1 MISSWELIINLW
13 GCKMKYEEI
22 YNMIRMICGSLL
34 MVGMFAIPSCED
46 DRVEEE
52 VVLEPNMQMWV
63 NGDPIDPF
71 TYYGSITTFGQKK
84 LGEDGKIKK
93 LLVFHFQREVGRVL
107 PTLEHYATIWYDED
121 AEDNSNLI
129 DPGMYLNYGAE
140 DTLDREQSIN
150 LEIIGSQDYTNFG
163 QAEITK
169 IEDNKVSGV
178 VNGQFYNPYR
188 DELQIA
194 LLVFDN
200 IEIGMDPEGTFY
212 DGE

>member
-1 MISSWELIINLW
+1 
-13 GCKMKYEEI
+13 MKHEEI
-22 YNMIRMICGSLL
+22 YNTVRAICGSLL
-34 MVGMFAIPSCED
+34 MVTMFMLPSCENNE
-46 DRVEEE
+46 VEET
-52 VVLEPNMQMWV
+52 VLEPNMEMWV

-71 TYYGSITTFGQKK
+71 TYYGSITTFGQKS

-107 PTLEHYATIWYDED
+107 PTLEHYATIWYDHD
-121 AEDNSNLI
+121 AEDNSDLI
-129 DPGMYLNYGAE
+129 DKGMYLNYGAE
-140 DTLDREQSIN
+140 DTLDRDKTIN

-169 IEDNKVSGV
+169 VEDGKVSGI

-212 DGE
+212 TGDD

>member
-1 MISSWELIINLW
+1 
-13 GCKMKYEEI
+13 MKHEEI
-22 YNMIRMICGSLL
+22 YNIVRMICGSLL

-46 DRVEEE
+46 NRVEEE

-63 NGDPIDPF
+63 NGDPIDPY
-71 TYYGSITTFGQKK
+71 TYYGSITTFGKK
-84 LGEDGKIKK
+84 ELGEDGKIKK

-121 AEDNSNLI
+121 GDDNNNLI
-129 DPGMYLNYGAE
+129 DAGMYLNYGAE
-140 DTLDREQSIN
+140 DTLDRDKTIN

-169 IEDNKVSGV
+169 VEDNKVSGI

-212 DGE
+212 DDE

>member
-1 MISSWELIINLW
+1 
-13 GCKMKYEEI
+13 MKHEEI
-22 YNMIRMICGSLL
+22 YNIVRMICGSLL

-46 DRVEEE
+46 NRVEEE

-63 NGDPIDPF
+63 NGDPINPY
-71 TYYGSITTFGQKK
+71 TYYGSITTFGKK
-84 LGEDGKIKK
+84 SLGEDGKIKK

-121 AEDNSNLI
+121 GEDNNNLI
-129 DPGMYLNYGAE
+129 DAGMYLNYGAE
-140 DTLDREQSIN
+140 DTLNRDKTIN

-169 IEDNKVSGV
+169 VEDNKVSGI

>member
-1 MISSWELIINLW
+1 MV
-13 GCKMKYEEI
+13 
-22 YNMIRMICGSLL
+22 RVVCGSLL
-34 MVGMFAIPSCED
+34 MAIMFMMPSCED
-46 DRVEEE
+46 NVVEEE
-52 VVLEPNMQMWV
+52 VVLEPSMQMWV
-63 NGDPIDPF
+63 NGDPINPF

-129 DPGMYLNYGAE
+129 DPGLYLNYGPE

-169 IEDNKVSGV
+169 IEDNKVSGII
-178 VNGQFYNPYR
+178 NGQFYNPYR

-212 DGE
+212 DDE

>member
-1 MISSWELIINLW
+1 
-13 GCKMKYEEI
+13 MKHEEI
-22 YNMIRMICGSLL
+22 YNNIRSVFGIVLL
-34 MVGMFAIPSCED
+34 AVMFTTPSCED
-46 DRVEEE
+46 NQVEEQT
-52 VVLEPNMQMWV
+52 VLEPSMQMWV

-121 AEDNSNLI
+121 AEDDGNLI
-129 DPGMYLNYGAE
+129 DQGLYLNYGNE

-150 LEIIGSQDYTNFG
+150 LEIIGSQDYTDFG

-169 IEDNKVSGV
+169 VEDNKVSGM

-194 LLVFDN
+194 LLIFEN

>member
-1 MISSWELIINLW
+1 
-13 GCKMKYEEI
+13 MKHEEI
-22 YNMIRMICGSLL
+22 YNYVRMICGSLL
-34 MVGMFAIPSCED
+34 MVGMFMIPSCED
-46 DRVEEE
+46 NRVEEE
-52 VVLEPNMQMWV
+52 VILEPNMQMWV
-63 NGDPIDPF
+63 NGDPIDPY
-71 TYYGSITTFGQKK
+71 TYYGSITTFGQKT

-107 PTLEHYATIWYDED
+107 PTLEHYATIWYDHD

-140 DTLDREQSIN
+140 DTLDRDKTIN

-169 IEDNKVSGV
+169 VEDNKVSGI

-212 DGE
+212 DDE

>member
-1 MISSWELIINLW
+1 
-13 GCKMKYEEI
+13 MKHEEI
-22 YNMIRMICGSLL
+22 YNYVRMICGSLL

-46 DRVEEE
+46 NEVQEE

-63 NGDPIDPF
+63 NGDPIDPY
-71 TYYGSITTFGQKK
+71 TYYGSITTFGKK
-84 LGEDGKIKK
+84 ELGEDGKIKK

-107 PTLEHYATIWYDED
+107 PTLEHYATIWYDHD

-140 DTLDREQSIN
+140 DTLDRDKTIN

-169 IEDNKVSGV
+169 VEDNKVSGI

-212 DGE
+212 DDE

>member
-1 MISSWELIINLW
+1 
-13 GCKMKYEEI
+13 
-22 YNMIRMICGSLL
+22 
-34 MVGMFAIPSCED
+34 
-46 DRVEEE
+46 
-52 VVLEPNMQMWV
+52 
-63 NGDPIDPF
+63 
-71 TYYGSITTFGQKK
+71 
-84 LGEDGKIKK
+84 
-93 LLVFHFQREVGRVL
+93 
-107 PTLEHYATIWYDED
+107 
-121 AEDNSNLI
+121 
-129 DPGMYLNYGAE
+129 MYLNYGAE
-140 DTLDREQSIN
+140 DTLDRDKTIN

-169 IEDNKVSGV
+169 VEDGKVSGI

>member
-1 MISSWELIINLW
+1 
-13 GCKMKYEEI
+13 MKK
-22 YNMIRMICGSLL
+22 LL
-34 MVGMFAIPSCED
+34 LLFFVLLFSCED
-46 DRVEEE
+46 NTSEEN
-52 VVLEPNMQMWV
+52 VSTEPFMQMWV

-71 TYYGSITTFGQKK
+71 GYYGQ
-84 LGEDGKIKK
+84 IKK

-107 PTLEHYATIWYDED
+107 PELEHYATIWYDKD
-121 AEDNSNLI
+121 GEDNDNLI
-129 DPGMYLNYGAE
+129 DAGLYLNYGSE

-163 QAEITK
+163 QAEITEIK
-169 IEDNKVSGV
+169 DNKISGV

-194 LLVFDN
+194 LLIFEN

-212 DGE
+212 TGDES

>member
-1 MISSWELIINLW
+1 
-13 GCKMKYEEI
+13 MKK
-22 YNMIRMICGSLL
+22 LL
-34 MVGMFAIPSCED
+34 LLCFVLFLSCED
-46 DRVEEE
+46 NNVEE
-52 VVLEPNMQMWV
+52 VSKEPHMQMWV

-71 TYYGSITTFGQKK
+71 TYYGSITTFGQKSV
-84 LGEDGKIKK
+84 GEDGKIKK

-107 PTLEHYATIWYDED
+107 PELEHYATIWYDKD
-121 AEDNSNLI
+121 GEDNDDLI
-129 DPGMYLNYGAE
+129 DAGLYLNYGAE

-163 QAEITK
+163 QAEITEV
-169 IEDNKVSGV
+169 EDNKISGV

-194 LLVFDN
+194 LLVFEN

-212 DGE
+212 TGGE

>member
-1 MISSWELIINLW
+1 
-13 GCKMKYEEI
+13 MKHEEI
-22 YNMIRMICGSLL
+22 YNYVRMICGSLL

-46 DRVEEE
+46 NRVEEE

-129 DPGMYLNYGAE
+129 DPGLYLNYGSE

-169 IEDNKVSGV
+169 VEDNKVSGI

-212 DGE
+212 DDE

>member
-1 MISSWELIINLW
+1 MTH
-13 GCKMKYEEI
+13 EEI
-22 YNMIRMICGSLL
+22 YNYVRMICGSLL
-34 MVGMFAIPSCED
+34 MVGMFMIPSCED
-46 DRVEEE
+46 DRVEE

-129 DPGMYLNYGAE
+129 DPGLYLNYGSE

-169 IEDNKVSGV
+169 VEDNKVSGV

-212 DGE
+212 DDE

>member
-1 MISSWELIINLW
+1 
-13 GCKMKYEEI
+13 MKYYEI
-22 YNMIRMICGSLL
+22 YNNVRLFCL
-34 MVGMFAIPSCED
+34 MGILSIFTLSCED
-46 DRVEEE
+46 KVVEEE
-52 VVLEPNMQMWV
+52 VVLEPSMQMWV
-63 NGDPIDPF
+63 NGDPINPF

-107 PTLEHYATIWYDED
+107 PELEHYATIWYDED
-121 AEDNSNLI
+121 GEDDNNLI
-129 DPGMYLNYGAE
+129 DQGMYLNYGAE
-140 DTLDREQSIN
+140 DTLSREQSIN

-212 DGE
+212 DDE

>member
-1 MISSWELIINLW
+1 MV
-13 GCKMKYEEI
+13 
-22 YNMIRMICGSLL
+22 RVICGSLI
-34 MVGMFAIPSCED
+34 MAIMFMMPSCED
-46 DRVEEE
+46 NVIKEE
-52 VVLEPNMQMWV
+52 VVLEPNMEMWV
-63 NGDPIDPF
+63 NGDPIDPY
-71 TYYGSITTFGQKK
+71 TYYGSITTFGKK
-84 LGEDGKIKK
+84 ELGEDGKIKK

-121 AEDNSNLI
+121 GDDNNNLI
-129 DPGMYLNYGAE
+129 DQGMYLNYGAE
-140 DTLDREQSIN
+140 DTLDRDKTIN

-169 IEDNKVSGV
+169 VEDNRVSGI

-212 DGE
+212 DDE

>member
-1 MISSWELIINLW
+1 
-13 GCKMKYEEI
+13 MKHEEI
-22 YNMIRMICGSLL
+22 YNTVRMICGSLL

-46 DRVEEE
+46 NRVEEE

-63 NGDPIDPF
+63 NGDPIDPY

-121 AEDNSNLI
+121 GEDNNNLI
-129 DPGMYLNYGAE
+129 DAGMYLNYGSE
-140 DTLDREQSIN
+140 DTLDRDKTIN

-169 IEDNKVSGV
+169 VEDNKVSGI

-212 DGE
+212 DDE

>member
-1 MISSWELIINLW
+1 
-13 GCKMKYEEI
+13 MKYYEI
-22 YNMIRMICGSLL
+22 YNNVRLFCL
-34 MVGMFAIPSCED
+34 MGILSIFTLSCED
-46 DRVEEE
+46 KAVEEE
-52 VVLEPNMQMWV
+52 VVLEPSMEMWV
-63 NGDPIDPF
+63 NGDPIDPY
-71 TYYGSITTFGQKK
+71 TYYGSITTFGSKS

-107 PTLEHYATIWYDED
+107 PTLEHYATIWYDND
-121 AEDNSNLI
+121 AEDDNNLI
-129 DPGMYLNYGAE
+129 DKGMYLNYGAE
-140 DTLDREQSIN
+140 DTLDRDKTIN

-169 IEDNKVSGV
+169 VEDGKVSGI

-212 DGE
+212 TGED

>member
-1 MISSWELIINLW
+1 
-13 GCKMKYEEI
+13 MKHEEI
-22 YNMIRMICGSLL
+22 YNIVRMICGSLL

-129 DPGMYLNYGAE
+129 DPGLSLNYGSE

-212 DGE
+212 DDE

>member
-1 MISSWELIINLW
+1 MV
-13 GCKMKYEEI
+13 
-22 YNMIRMICGSLL
+22 RVICGSLL
-34 MVGMFAIPSCED
+34 MAIMFMMPSCED
-46 DRVEEE
+46 NVVEKE
-52 VVLEPNMQMWV
+52 VVLEPNMEMWV
-63 NGDPIDPF
+63 NGDPIDPY
-71 TYYGSITTFGQKK
+71 TYYGSITTFGKK
-84 LGEDGKIKK
+84 ELGEDGKIKK

-121 AEDNSNLI
+121 GEDNNDLI
-129 DPGMYLNYGAE
+129 DAGMYLNYGAE
-140 DTLDREQSIN
+140 DTLDRDKTIN

-169 IEDNKVSGV
+169 VEDNKVSGI

-200 IEIGMDPEGTFY
+200 IEIGMDPEGKFY
-212 DGE
+212 DDE

>member
-1 MISSWELIINLW
+1 
-13 GCKMKYEEI
+13 MKHEEI
-22 YNMIRMICGSLL
+22 YNTVRVICGSLL
-34 MVGMFAIPSCED
+34 MVTMFMLPSCED
-46 DRVEEE
+46 NEVEKE
-52 VVLEPNMQMWV
+52 VVLEPSMQMWV
-63 NGDPIDPF
+63 NGDPIDPY
-71 TYYGSITTFGQKK
+71 TYYGSITTFGSKS

-107 PTLEHYATIWYDED
+107 PTLEHYATIWYDND

-129 DPGMYLNYGAE
+129 DRGMYLNYGAE
-140 DTLDREQSIN
+140 DTLDRDKTIN

-169 IEDNKVSGV
+169 VEDNRVSGI

-212 DGE
+212 TGDN

>member
-1 MISSWELIINLW
+1 
-13 GCKMKYEEI
+13 MKYYEI
-22 YNMIRMICGSLL
+22 YNYVKLL
-34 MVGMFAIPSCED
+34 CFMGILAVFTLSCED
-46 DRVEEE
+46 NRVEEQT
-52 VVLEPNMQMWV
+52 VSEPSMQMWV
-63 NGDPIDPF
+63 NGDQIDPF

-121 AEDNSNLI
+121 AEDDGNLI
-129 DPGMYLNYGAE
+129 DQGLYLNYGAE
-140 DTLDREQSIN
+140 DTLNREQSIN
-150 LEIIGSQDYTNFG
+150 LEIIGSQDYTDFG

-169 IEDNKVSGV
+169 VEDNKVSGM

-194 LLVFDN
+194 LLIFDN

-212 DGE
+212 TGGN

>member
-1 MISSWELIINLW
+1 M
-13 GCKMKYEEI
+13 KMKYYEV
-22 YNMIRMICGSLL
+22 YNNVKLFCLIGILSIFTL
-34 MVGMFAIPSCED
+34 SCED

-71 TYYGSITTFGQKK
+71 SYYGSITTFGQKT

-107 PTLEHYATIWYDED
+107 PTLEHYATIWYDND
-121 AEDNSNLI
+121 AEDNSDLI
-129 DPGMYLNYGAE
+129 DIGMYLNYGAE
-140 DTLDREQSIN
+140 DTLDRDKTIN

-169 IEDNKVSGV
+169 VEDGKVSGI

-212 DGE
+212 TGE

>member
-1 MISSWELIINLW
+1 
-13 GCKMKYEEI
+13 MKYYEI
-22 YNMIRMICGSLL
+22 YNYVKLL
-34 MVGMFAIPSCED
+34 CFMGILSVFTLSCED
-46 DRVEEE
+46 NQVEEQT
-52 VVLEPNMQMWV
+52 VSEPSMQMWV
-63 NGDPIDPF
+63 NGDQIDPF

-121 AEDNSNLI
+121 AEDDGNLI
-129 DPGMYLNYGAE
+129 DEGLYLNYGNE
-140 DTLDREQSIN
+140 DTLNREQSIN
-150 LEIIGSQDYTNFG
+150 LEIIGSQDYTDFG

-169 IEDNKVSGV
+169 VEDNKVSGM

-194 LLVFDN
+194 LLIFDN

>member
-1 MISSWELIINLW
+1 MV
-13 GCKMKYEEI
+13 
-22 YNMIRMICGSLL
+22 RVICGSLL
-34 MVGMFAIPSCED
+34 MAIMFMMPSCED
-46 DRVEEE
+46 NVIEEE

-129 DPGMYLNYGAE
+129 DPGLYLNYGPE

-169 IEDNKVSGV
+169 IEDNKVSGII
-178 VNGQFYNPYR
+178 NGQFYNPYR

-212 DGE
+212 DDE

>member
-1 MISSWELIINLW
+1 
-13 GCKMKYEEI
+13 MKHEEI
-22 YNMIRMICGSLL
+22 YNYVRMICGSLL

-46 DRVEEE
+46 NEVQEE

-63 NGDPIDPF
+63 NGDPIDPY
-71 TYYGSITTFGQKK
+71 TYYGSITTFGKK
-84 LGEDGKIKK
+84 ELGEDGKIKK

-107 PTLEHYATIWYDED
+107 PTLEHYATIWYDND

-129 DPGMYLNYGAE
+129 DPGMYLNYGSE
-140 DTLDREQSIN
+140 DTLDRDKTIN

-169 IEDNKVSGV
+169 VEDNKVSGI

>member
-1 MISSWELIINLW
+1 
-13 GCKMKYEEI
+13 MKK
-22 YNMIRMICGSLL
+22 LL
-34 MVGMFAIPSCED
+34 LLCFVLFLSCED
-46 DRVEEE
+46 NEVQEE

-63 NGDPIDPF
+63 NGDPIDPY
-71 TYYGSITTFGQKK
+71 TYYGSITTFGKK
-84 LGEDGKIKK
+84 ELGEDGKIKK

-121 AEDNSNLI
+121 GDDDNNLI
-129 DPGMYLNYGAE
+129 DQGMYLNYGAE
-140 DTLDREQSIN
+140 DTLDRDKTIN

-169 IEDNKVSGV
+169 VEDGKVSGI

-212 DGE
+212 DDE

>member
-1 MISSWELIINLW
+1 
-13 GCKMKYEEI
+13 MKYYEI
-22 YNMIRMICGSLL
+22 YNNVRLFCLIGILSIFTL
-34 MVGMFAIPSCED
+34 SCED
-46 DRVEEE
+46 KVVEEE
-52 VVLEPNMQMWV
+52 VVLEPSMEMWV

-71 TYYGSITTFGQKK
+71 TYYGSITTFGQKT

-107 PTLEHYATIWYDED
+107 PTLEHYATIWYDND
-121 AEDNSNLI
+121 AEDNNNLI
-129 DPGMYLNYGAE
+129 DKGMYLNYGAE
-140 DTLDREQSIN
+140 DTLDRDKTIN

-169 IEDNKVSGV
+169 VEDNKVSGI

-212 DGE
+212 TGE

>member
-1 MISSWELIINLW
+1 MGILAVFTL
-13 GCKMKYEEI
+13 
-22 YNMIRMICGSLL
+22 
-34 MVGMFAIPSCED
+34 SCED
-46 DRVEEE
+46 NRVEEQT
-52 VVLEPNMQMWV
+52 VSEPSMQMWV
-63 NGDPIDPF
+63 NGDQIDPF

-121 AEDNSNLI
+121 AEDDGNLI
-129 DPGMYLNYGAE
+129 DEGLYLNYGNE
-140 DTLDREQSIN
+140 DTLNREQSIN
-150 LEIIGSQDYTNFG
+150 LEIIGSQDYTDFG

-169 IEDNKVSGV
+169 VEDNKVSGM

-194 LLVFDN
+194 LLIFDN

-212 DGE
+212 TGGN

>member
-1 MISSWELIINLW
+1 MRH
-13 GCKMKYEEI
+13 EEI
-22 YNMIRMICGSLL
+22 YNTVRMICGLLL

-46 DRVEEE
+46 NEVQEE

-63 NGDPIDPF
+63 NGDPIDPY
-71 TYYGSITTFGQKK
+71 TYYGSITTFGKK
-84 LGEDGKIKK
+84 ELGEDGKIKK

-107 PTLEHYATIWYDED
+107 PTLEHYATIWYDHD

-140 DTLDREQSIN
+140 DTLDRDKTIN

-169 IEDNKVSGV
+169 VEDNKVSGI

-212 DGE
+212 DDE

>member
-1 MISSWELIINLW
+1 
-13 GCKMKYEEI
+13 MKK
-22 YNMIRMICGSLL
+22 LL
-34 MVGMFAIPSCED
+34 LLCFVLFLSCED
-46 DRVEEE
+46 NEVEE
-52 VVLEPNMQMWV
+52 VSKEPMMQMWV

-71 TYYGSITTFGQKK
+71 TYYGSITTFGQKSV
-84 LGEDGKIKK
+84 GEDGKIKK

-107 PTLEHYATIWYDED
+107 PELEHYATIWYDKD
-121 AEDNSNLI
+121 GEDNDDLI
-129 DPGMYLNYGAE
+129 DAGLYLNYGAE

-163 QAEITK
+163 QAEITE
-169 IEDNKVSGV
+169 IEDNKISGV

-194 LLVFDN
+194 LLVFEN

-212 DGE
+212 TGDE

>member
-1 MISSWELIINLW
+1 
-13 GCKMKYEEI
+13 MKK
-22 YNMIRMICGSLL
+22 LL
-34 MVGMFAIPSCED
+34 LLCLVLFLSCED
-46 DRVEEE
+46 NRVEE
-52 VVLEPNMQMWV
+52 VVLEPSMEMWV

-71 TYYGSITTFGQKK
+71 SYYGSITTFGKK
-84 LGEDGKIKK
+84 QVGEDGKIKK

-121 AEDNSNLI
+121 AEDNDNLI
-129 DPGMYLNYGAE
+129 DAGLYLNYGAE
-140 DTLDREQSIN
+140 DTLNRDKSIN
-150 LEIIGSQDYTNFG
+150 LEIIGSQDYTDFG

-169 IEDNKVSGV
+169 VEDGKVSGM

-194 LLVFDN
+194 LLIFDN